1 MFQEER
7 YNREQDTGSDW
18 PLKKAS
24 LGNAKVGKLTLNHR
38 RDRVEEKRCTEKIK
52 TP

>member
-24 LGNAKVGKLTLNHR
+24 PLGYAKVGKLLH
-38 RDRVEEKRCTEKIK
+38 
-52 TP
+52 